1 MLSKENFQFKNV
13 FGTNSF
19 VLKIFLVRKFFNMF
33 GQKGF
38 WAKKNWAKKTVGQK
52 NLDEKKID
60 KKIWS
65 KKVLIKKKFW

>member
-52 NLDEKKID
+52 NLDKKRLIEKFGQ
-60 KKIWS
+60 
-65 KKVLIKKKFW
+65 KKF